1 MATALVEEHRKATE
15 KRDADYFNT
24 GALSTLTGVPVY
36 HREGRWYVSKNDLN
50 QMNLG
55 AARSGRTAFPIWD
68 ISDVE
73 TGQPANR
80 RFPNRTWEHI
90 EADVVPGDP
99 DEWQRTCYF
108 CGKLCES
115 EEAMEAHEA
124 TH

>member
-1 MATALVEEHRKATE
+1 MATMLTDEYRKASE
-15 KRDADYFNT
+15 QRDVDYYNT
-24 GALSTLTGVPVY
+24 GVLGNLAGFPVY
-36 HREGRWYVSKNDLN
+36 HREGRWYISKTDLN
-50 QMNLG
+50 RVNL
-55 AARSGRTAFPIWD
+55 AKARSQKSVFPIWD

-124 TH
+124 AH

>member
-1 MATALVEEHRKATE
+1 MAALLADEYRKAHEERT
-15 KRDADYFNT
+15 DQYFRT
-24 GALSTLTGVPVY
+24 GALNTLTGVPVY

-50 QMNLG
+50 QMNL
-55 AARSGRTAFPIWD
+55 AKARTQKSAFPIWD

-80 RFPNRTWEHI
+80 RFPKRTWEHI